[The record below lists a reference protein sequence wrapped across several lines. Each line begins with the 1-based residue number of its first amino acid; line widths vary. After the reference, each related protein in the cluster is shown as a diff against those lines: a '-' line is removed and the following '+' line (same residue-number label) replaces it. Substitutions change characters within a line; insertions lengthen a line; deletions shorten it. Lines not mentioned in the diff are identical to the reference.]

1 MKYFYFPMETMAVSQ
16 NYNGKT
22 SHYDHCHDTT
32 PKDYPIDICG
42 AGTGQSAVFAPV
54 DMKVTAIRGVGSGV
68 TNTIWLV
75 STEKVQT
82 PTFTD
87 YVFMT
92 LTHWNDNDSAIKK
105 HNKVGSIIKK
115 GQIICYE
122 GTDGA
127 SANHIHLVCGK
138 GTANNW
144 VKNTK
149 GKWVILGNSLPPEQV
164 MYINDDFTK
173 CKTSG
178 GLVFKSL
185 PKIEYYKK
193 CKSTY
198 VSIVDALNS
207 IGVDSSFSN
216 RKKIAKKNGYLI
228 YLGTASQNSFLL
240 TLLKKGMLVK

>member
-1 MKYFYFPMETMAVSQ
+1 MKYFYFPMETMNVSQ

-22 SHYDHCHDTT
+22 SHYDHCHNTT

-42 AGTGQSAVFAPV
+42 VDSGQSACFAPV
-54 DMKVTAIRGVGSGV
+54 DMKITAIRGVGSGV
-68 TNTIWLV
+68 TNTVWLESV
-75 STEKVQT
+75 EKVVT

-92 LTHWNDNDSAIKK
+92 LTHWNDKDSKMK
-105 HNKVGSIIKK
+105 NRKVGDIIKK
-115 GQIICYE
+115 GQIICFE

-127 SANHIHLVCGK
+127 SGNHLHLVCGRGK
-138 GTANNW
+138 SNNW

-149 GKWVILGNSLPPEQV
+149 GKWVIMGNSLPPEQV
-164 MYINDDFTK
+164 MFINDDFTK
-173 CKTSG
+173 CKNSG

-185 PKIEYYKK
+185 PKIEYYPK
-193 CKSTY
+193 CKSSY
-198 VSIVDALNS
+198 VSIVDALKS

-216 RKKIAKKNGYLI
+216 RKNIAKKNGYLI